1 MLCYNHFLL
10 YVTHTILPIESI
22 LNILFLSRIEII
34 MSTGIK
40 IEVFFTVKII
50 ITRTFRF
57 GLFNSQF
64 FFFFFHNL
72 LLFYSSASLKIDN
85 SLARYTDVLIIIGV
99 RRDARTSRRDTN
111 HSGEIIL
118 NQTCLGEQRQR

>member
-10 YVTHTILPIESI
+10 YETYTILPIELI

-40 IEVFFTVKII
+40 IEVIFTVKII

-57 GLFNSQF
+57 RLFNSQF
-64 FFFFFHNL
+64 FFFFYNL